1 MKQTPVSN
9 KNVEHIKNRGKC
21 MRRKRRKS
29 TRRLL
34 VGSPVGDREMPEQ
47 QGHQCC
53 REGVRCGGVGE
64 RAIAGERERMGGRK
78 EEKEKKKGGGRPARW
93 GANQLAIFKN
103 KISNVWHSA
112 TLETTNV
119 AHMPR

>member
-34 VGSPVGDREMPEQ
+34 VGSPVGDRETPEQ

-53 REGVRCGGVGE
+53 RGGVRCGGVGE

-78 EEKEKKKGGGRPARW
+78 EEKEKKKGGEGRVGGVQTSWPFSKTKFLTF
-93 GANQLAIFKN
+93 GI
-103 KISNVWHSA
+103 V
-112 TLETTNV
+112 
-119 AHMPR
+119 PR